1 MQSQRTDWDRA
12 QQRRGV
18 QGSGAPST
26 WGTTSSASG
35 LGAIGMRRSLMARA
49 TFGHQRDDR
58 AELDALGVNA
68 WLAQQLEPALI
79 DDSALDQSLAAYT
92 WLGVGSSQG
101 MDAAQL
107 RQAYSGGGWRL
118 SEESKAARLL
128 RAKGSKR
135 QLFERVVDLWNDH
148 FNIPFTAQEANYLR
162 PVHEERVVREHALGT
177 FPDLLMAV
185 AQSPAMAAFLDQ
197 DSNRAGQPNE
207 NYAREL
213 LELHTLGEGNGY
225 TEADVR
231 EVARAFT
238 GWTFV
243 RHWESGPYGTF
254 RFDPSVHDAGPKVV
268 MGQPVT
274 GVGVDQGVQL
284 VERLASDP
292 RTARTVATKL
302 IRWFLGDDAA
312 EGLIQKGGRSILD
325 IVTDTYLATGGGIQ
339 AMLAEILSV
348 ESLRAVQPWRR
359 RRLKQPFHFA
369 VSFLRALDVTITDP
383 TTAIYGLAGLG
394 QVPFEWPDPDGYPDS
409 SDAWVGNLAPRWR
422 YASAV
427 LNGWTSWASLPP
439 SQLAA
444 LCAVATPAQWG
455 RCVSSVLT
463 GGELTTKDVGAI
475 QDFVDGAPGT
485 PGPSDLIAAFE
496 LGASSPS
503 FQTI

>member
-1 MQSQRTDWDRA
+1 MQSQRTVQSQRA
-12 QQRRGV
+12 TGE
-18 QGSGAPST
+18 GSPVVYGAQPSL
-26 WGTTSSASG
+26 GIGAAG
-35 LGAIGMRRSLMARA
+35 LRRSLMARA

-58 AELDALGVNA
+58 QELDALGFDG
-68 WLAQQLEPALI
+68 WLALQLEPALI
-79 DDSALDQSLAAYT
+79 DDSAFEQQLAAYP

-118 SEESKAARLL
+118 SEESKAVRLL
-128 RAKGSKR
+128 RAKESKR
-135 QLFERVVDLWNDH
+135 QLLERVVDLWNDH

-162 PVHEERVVREHALGT
+162 PVHEERVIREHALGS
-177 FPDLLMAV
+177 FPELLMAV
-185 AQSPAMAAFLDQ
+185 AESPAMAAYLDQ
-197 DSNRAGQPNE
+197 DSNLAGQPNE

-254 RFDPSVHDAGPKVV
+254 RFDSSVHDAGPKVV

-274 GVGVDQGVQL
+274 GLGVEQGRGL
-284 VERLASDP
+284 VARLGSDP

-312 EGLIQKGGRSILD
+312 AGHVLRGGRSILD
-325 IVTDTYLATGGGIQ
+325 IVTSTYLATGGGIQ
-339 AMLAEILSV
+339 AMLTEILSV
-348 ESLRAVQPWRR
+348 ESMRAVQPWRS

-369 VSFLRALDVTITDP
+369 VSFLRALDVTITNP

-409 SDAWVGNLAPRWR
+409 SEAWVSNLAPRWR
-422 YASAV
+422 FASAV

-439 SQLAA
+439 GQLAA
-444 LCAVATPAQWG
+444 LCSTAAPSQWG
-455 RCVSSVLT
+455 RCVSAALT
-463 GGELTTKDVGAI
+463 GGELTTYDVLAI
-475 QDFVDGAPGT
+475 QAFVDGAPG
-485 PGPSDLIAAFE
+485 PLGSSDLVAAFE